1 MPALSRLLRGIRWP
15 EVLLCEPKLTCLP
28 FMSASDLMP
37 ESVLAMNTD
46 WNLVSSS
53 RWASGMILPP
63 ERMLA
68 CTKVNPPNH
77 TRSTFLLTITSTAA
91 G

>member
-28 FMSASDLMP
+28 FRSASVLMP

-53 RWASGMILPP
+53 RCTSGMILPP

-68 CTKVNPPNH
+68 CTKVKPPNH
-77 TRSTFLLTITSTAA
+77 TRSTFLLTSASTAA